1 MISRTRISALAVLIL
16 FGVAAPA
23 AARSRT
29 IRVPHLSGD
38 VTRAYATLHR
48 DGLRVSIA
56 HSFTVRSDQITT
68 VTRTA
73 PATGRRVRRGSVVTL
88 TVRCCTR
95 LRHPVTTGSHAST
108 VPTFG
113 GYPLLTARGWSLA
126 YQRRLLAHLSP
137 LRGAGQPTLLANY
150 VVSRQSPAAGSTLA
164 GAAQLRLSGRPGRA
178 AACLPPLY
186 GRVVA
191 KDDLAEVSSVTESN
205 LRQGELVPGV
215 IYSGCVYSRN
225 QPTALTTTYTRGN
238 ADLSLSTPVLAGT
251 EVAAVT
257 AAGPGKYGSG
267 PVNFGIETWN
277 LDTGATSRPYD
288 AANDFLDQLVVNP
301 AGFTAWHAVT
311 VPGGTST
318 PLQAVSC
325 PTTTF
330 CAAVDA
336 AGSVFTATNPSGG
349 RSAWTQAT
357 LPAGSLGGISCQSPT
372 LCVAVSGSQVF
383 VSTNPSGGASAW
395 TATPVPGA
403 SLASVS
409 CPTLTLCVAV
419 GQNGIATSTN
429 PTGGPSAW
437 TFGTVS
443 GVHTLND
450 VACPTGGLCVASDSA
465 PGNIASATSPAA
477 GASAW
482 SVADVNGT
490 QGLSGVACAS
500 PSLCVSG
507 DFSGDILSSTN
518 PAGGLPAWQLTH
530 VGTTSFSRF
539 SCPSSS
545 LCVGGAQSGVVTSGT
560 PTGGDGAWTVSAIP
574 GSGTIASVSCPSPS
588 LCVAVDSSGQ
598 VSTSANPTGG
608 GSAWSTAVVDAPA
621 CAVANG
627 CRTERIMTHDGSGLR
642 TLDSTGPG
650 SGAQLQGLALTGN
663 QLTWS
668 HDGNHQSA
676 ALG

>member
-1 MISRTRISALAVLIL
+1 MLSRTHISALAVLIL
-16 FGVAAPA
+16 LAVAAPA

-29 IRVPHLSGD
+29 VRVPHVSGD

-56 HSFTVRSDQITT
+56 HPFTVRSDQITT

-73 PATGRRVRRGSVVTL
+73 PA
-88 TVRCCTR
+88 
-95 LRHPVTTGSHAST
+95 H
-108 VPTFG
+108 
-113 GYPLLTARGWSLA
+113 LA
-126 YQRRLLAHLSP
+126 P
-137 LRGAGQPTLLANY
+137 LRGASQPTLLANY
-150 VVSRQSPAAGSTLA
+150 VVSRQAPAAGSTLA
-164 GAAQLRLSGRPGRA
+164 GASQLRLSGRPGSA

-205 LRQGELVPGV
+205 LRPGELVPGV

-225 QPTALTTTYTRGN
+225 HQLTLTTTYTHGN
-238 ADLSLSTPVLAGT
+238 ADFGLSTPVLAGT

-257 AAGPGKYGSG
+257 AAGPGKYRSG
-267 PVNFGIETWN
+267 PVDFGIETWN
-277 LDTGATSRPYD
+277 LDTGSTARPYD
-288 AANDFLDQLVVNP
+288 AGNDFLDQLVVDP

-318 PLQAVSC
+318 PLQDVSC

-336 AGSVFTATNPSGG
+336 AGSVFTTTNPAGG

-357 LPAGSLGGISCQSPT
+357 LPVGSLSGISCQSPT

-383 VSTNPSGGASAW
+383 VSTNPTGGASAW

-403 SLASVS
+403 SLAAVA
-409 CPTLTLCVAV
+409 CPTTTLCVAV

-450 VACPTGGLCVASDSA
+450 VACPTSGLCVASDSA
-465 PGNIASATSPAA
+465 AGNIASATSPSA
-477 GASAW
+477 GAAAW

-507 DFSGDILSSTN
+507 DFSGDMLSSTN
-518 PAGGLPAWQLTH
+518 PSGGLPAWQLTH

-574 GSGTIASVSCPSPS
+574 GSGTIASVSCPSTT
-588 LCVAVDSSGQ
+588 LCVGSTRAGRSAPRPTRPVAARRGAPRSS
-598 VSTSANPTGG
+598 TRPPAPWPTAARPS
-608 GSAWSTAVVDAPA
+608 GSWPTTAPGCTRWTPPAPGPA
-621 CAVANG
+621 TN
-627 CRTERIMTHDGSGLR
+627 CRGS
-642 TLDSTGPG
+642 P
-650 SGAQLQGLALTGN
+650 
-663 QLTWS
+663 
-668 HDGNHQSA
+668 
-676 ALG
+676 